1 MSKNCYPC
9 NVPTI
14 GSNYVKYNGPN
25 LPCTNIHTCDNLS
38 VALQKIDEQI
48 CNLQNVV
55 IFLQNQINNLN
66 TTTSTTTL
74 LVL

>member
-1 MSKNCYPC
+1 MSKNCDPC
-9 NVPTI
+9 NTSTV
-14 GSNYVKYNGPN
+14 GSNHVKYDGPN

-55 IFLQNQINNLN
+55 FLLQNQINNLN